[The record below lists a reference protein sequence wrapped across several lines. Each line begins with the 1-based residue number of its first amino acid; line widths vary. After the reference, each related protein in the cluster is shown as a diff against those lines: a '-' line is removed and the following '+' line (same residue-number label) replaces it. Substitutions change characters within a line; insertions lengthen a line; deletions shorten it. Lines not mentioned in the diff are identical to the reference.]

1 MKKLMIPVALILM
14 GTGAA
19 FATKAAKGNLA
30 LITPTYRIDPNSGLC
45 VQENQTCSTV
55 ESTVCK
61 WSVDGVTPM
70 HDLPKSPTE
79 CGDVLFKP

>member
-1 MKKLMIPVALILM
+1 MIPVTLILM

-19 FATKAAKGNLA
+19 FATKATKGNAA

-45 VQENQTCSTV
+45 VAENQTCSTV

-61 WSVDGVTPM
+61 WSGDGVTPM
-70 HDLPKSPTE
+70 HDAPKSPTE
-79 CGDVLFKP
+79 CGAILFKP